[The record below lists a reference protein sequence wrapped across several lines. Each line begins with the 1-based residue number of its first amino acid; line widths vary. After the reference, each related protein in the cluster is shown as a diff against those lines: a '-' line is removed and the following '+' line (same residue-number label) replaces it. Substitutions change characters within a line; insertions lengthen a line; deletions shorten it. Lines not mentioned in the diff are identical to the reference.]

1 LIGLFFHSSAFREP
15 RAAGLRP
22 RALMGDLIDAGKLI
36 GVGRIKLRAERVGR
50 YVLGWEDVCGALKS
64 TKLVFAA
71 RIRRLFGFR
80 TRIPYGPA

>member
-1 LIGLFFHSSAFREP
+1 
-15 RAAGLRP
+15 
-22 RALMGDLIDAGKLI
+22 MGDLIDAGKLI